1 MLFETDLSVAALEP
15 RGVGSLAAQVGAALR
30 RGLLAPLWR
39 LVLWLTGSWRA
50 GSSSRSLRA
59 LQLTPP
65 SCGAPF
71 LHCVWK
77 LPGPGIEHV
86 SPLIVPSEKSLI
98 YFFGRIFCLQRG
110 GWPYREAT

>member
-39 LVLWLTGSWRA
+39 LILWLTGSWRA

-59 LQLTPP
+59 LQLTPH